1 MNKRKEEIQSF
12 ILENVE
18 NHAQDI
24 IPLTAKHFNV
34 TKSAISQH
42 IRTLL
47 QSDLLEASGKGR
59 NRLFTLK
66 ETLHVF
72 EEKITPELQEDQI
85 WSTKLKPLLP
95 ELKENVIN
103 ICHYGFT
110 EIFNNAIDHSTS
122 KKALISIKFDARKVS
137 LNVVD
142 FGIGIFKKIQN
153 GFQLQ
158 DERQALLELAKG
170 KLTTDPSNHS
180 GEGIFFTSRVFDDF
194 SIYSGELFFS
204 HATENNDWLISAKV
218 PLKGTMVSM
227 TISRSSEHTLQNV
240 FNLYAGE
247 ASDYSFNK
255 TIVALTLSQY
265 EGEQLVSRSQAKRIL
280 NRVEKFKEVVLDF
293 SKVDFIGRAFADEI
307 FRVYQNQHPDI
318 QFVCINANKDIE
330 GLIQGIKGQN
340 TSD

>member
-1 MNKRKEEIQSF
+1 MNKRKDEIQSF

-122 KKALISIKFDARKVS
+122 KKALISLKFDARKVS

-227 TISRSSEHTLQNV
+227 TISRSSERTLQNV

-340 TSD
+340 TSS